1 MGGQASTADEGM
13 APMPDRSP
21 DTDAPSATSED
32 AVPEDPARR
41 GSAPDDSGHQRL
53 YDDSPIVGRP
63 PVRWPGGA
71 RVAFY
76 VGLNV
81 EHYRVDRPATS
92 IFPDTAPLVPDP
104 LNYGWRDYGPRV
116 GFWRVLESLDRHGV
130 RASVMLNSE
139 AGQRYPAVVEAGLAR
154 DWAWV
159 AHGRNNST
167 FQAGMERAEE
177 RRYLAEVVDD
187 IERATGRRPR
197 GWLGPALTET
207 FHTPE
212 LLAEAGLGYVLDWTN
227 DDQPYPLRVPGMLG
241 VPYSVELN
249 DITLFVGGRVS
260 GPEFVRIVR
269 DQLDRLVAES
279 ATSGRVFPLALHP
292 FVIGQAFRLR
302 YLDEALALVAGHPDV
317 WLTTSDEIAAHYAA
331 HHAPQ
336 HAPQHAAHHSAR
348 QVTPP
353 ERSGRP
359 ADAA

>member
-1 MGGQASTADEGM
+1 MSPAADPATAEPQASGTQAFEPH
-13 APMPDRSP
+13 A
-21 DTDAPSATSED
+21 
-32 AVPEDPARR
+32 
-41 GSAPDDSGHQRL
+41 HQRL
-53 YDDSPIVGRP
+53 YDYRPIVERP
-63 PVRWPGGA
+63 PLRWPGGA

-116 GFWRVLESLDRHGV
+116 GFWRVLEILDRHGV

-139 AGQRYPAVVEAGLAR
+139 AGQRYPAIVRAGRER

-167 FQAGMERAEE
+167 FQAGMAREEE
-177 RRYLAEVVDD
+177 RRYLAEVVAD

-212 LLAEAGLGYVLDWTN
+212 LLAELGVDHLLDWTN
-227 DDQPYPLRVPGMLG
+227 DDQPYPLRVPGMWG

-249 DITLFVGGRVS
+249 DITLFMGGRVS

-269 DQLDRLVAES
+269 DQLDRLLAES
-279 ATSGRVFPLALHP
+279 ADSGRVFPLALHP
-292 FVIGQAFRLR
+292 FVIGQAFRAR

-317 WLTTSDEIAAHYAA
+317 WLTTSDEIAAHVQASSPSSAA
-331 HHAPQ
+331 A
-336 HAPQHAAHHSAR
+336 
-348 QVTPP
+348 
-353 ERSGRP
+353 
-359 ADAA
+359 